1 MISRRVW
8 RAGQGCLQGL
18 LYCSQVFRCPAEH
31 TEVKRTPKVKLQPS
45 VWMFGR
51 STNEDNCGL
60 PLEGLGDRVYHAIFP
75 ALEVG
80 GIYALSYDR
89 WDLIFDVHIGYI
101 AVHRSSLAPR
111 EAIA

>member
-1 MISRRVW
+1 MQS
-8 RAGQGCLQGL
+8 
-18 LYCSQVFRCPAEH
+18 
-31 TEVKRTPKVKLQPS
+31 KVTAN

-60 PLEGLGDRVYHAIFP
+60 PLAGLGDRVYHAIFP

-80 GIYALSYDR
+80 GIYALSYDTR
-89 WDLIFDVHIGYI
+89 DLMFDVHIGYI

-111 EAIA
+111 EAVT